1 MIDNRFN
8 FQLKN
13 EVFSGFGL
21 CRELD
26 VIFKALGKSRV
37 IVLVD
42 QAVMASSYYEIVAK
56 SISDHI
62 HTVIPISC
70 TEEPA
75 YDYLDEIAEEVRRIS
90 DFDLIVGIGGGSCL
104 DITKAVAVLKTNPGK
119 AIGYRGFDMA
129 ENEGVPTLCIPTTAG
144 TGSEAT
150 INAVF
155 TDTSEMKKLG
165 INGRYI
171 NATYSVLDA
180 EWSLSCPQSVAV
192 SSGMDAVVHALESYM
207 CRQATPLSR
216 MHSREAFRLLF
227 HNLPSVIND
236 PLNSAARQ
244 SIQVGAYL
252 AAVGLFNSGSG
263 IAGAFSY
270 PLGVHYK
277 VPHGIGGGM
286 FISAIVKDNVDRGY
300 TGFSDL
306 LDTITPVMSSVSRED
321 KAIRFAESLQELAD
335 GLGVPKN
342 LVGWGINDDHF
353 DKICELMLPMQGAF
367 DQNPVPFSASS
378 DAPRILKSFVCAA

>member
-1 MIDNRFN
+1 MIDNTFN

-13 EVFSGFGL
+13 EVLSGFGL
-21 CRELD
+21 CRDLHE
-26 VIFKALGKSRV
+26 VFTALGKSRV

-42 QAVMASSYYEIVAK
+42 QAVMESSYYEIVAK
-56 SISDHI
+56 SIAGHI
-62 HTVIPISC
+62 LTVIPIRC

-90 DFDLIVGIGGGSCL
+90 GFDLIVGIGGGSCL

-119 AIGYRGFDMA
+119 AIDYRGFDMA
-129 ENEGVPTLCIPTTAG
+129 KKEGVPTLCIPTTAG

-207 CRQATPLSR
+207 CRQATPFSR
-216 MHSREAFRLLF
+216 MYSREAFRLLF
-227 HNLPSVIND
+227 HNLSSVID
-236 PLNSAARQ
+236 EPLNSAARQ

-277 VPHGIGGGM
+277 VPHGIGGGI

-300 TGFSDL
+300 TGFADL
-306 LDTITPVMSSVSRED
+306 LDTITPVTPSAGRED
-321 KAIRFAESLQELAD
+321 KATRFAELLQQLAD
-335 GLGVPKN
+335 RLEVPKN
-342 LVGWGINDDHF
+342 LGGWGINGGHYE
-353 DKICELMLPMQGAF
+353 KICELMLPMQGAF
-367 DQNPVPFSASS
+367 DQNPVPFSASA
-378 DAPRILKSFVCAA
+378 DAPRILKSFVCGT